1 MQKIHNKLVLRL
13 IIAIMLMIP
22 GALAFAKSVNL
33 EPLDSQGK
41 RFWIIELS
49 DPPVVRFD
57 GNNAARQRANSLKT
71 TAPEKNDPRL
81 DLLSPQSV
89 AYAKYLDERFEQF
102 ISTTETVVGGAPE
115 IRARYKNLLNGVALR
130 LTEEQAKRVR
140 ALPGV
145 KNVIPNEIH
154 HLESDAG
161 PALIGASNFWTGA
174 GGLPSAQGEG
184 IVIGVIDQG
193 INWDH
198 ISFQDPA
205 SDGYDHTNP
214 FGAQLGLCSKP
225 EVPCND
231 KLIGVH
237 DFTDEGSM
245 GKGTHFHG
253 SLVAS
258 IAAGNRVDVLVEGED
273 TQMQGVAPRANIIS
287 YKVCSED
294 DPATEDVDENGCP
307 STDIISGLEQALT
320 DGVDVVNMSLGG
332 GSFSPWGTY
341 DTLFLDLRNAGVFAA
356 TSAGNTGPDPASA
369 TNPGLAP
376 WLLAVAAATHT
387 RLTGA
392 KLEDLSGGATAPP
405 TGITG
410 QGLDPV
416 NGSANGIGPVDIV
429 FAGDFGNALCGT
441 GEPAVAV
448 PNCNET
454 SSATN
459 PFAPGTFNGEI
470 VACVRG
476 NFGRVEKG
484 LNAMLAGAGGYIL
497 INPEEFGESL
507 REDNHCI
514 PGIHVGYSKG
524 KELQSWLASG
534 TGHRGTIGPF
544 GRSYETSVADILAD
558 FSSQGPNPAVPGTL
572 VPNIT
577 APGVAVL
584 GAGKENSEWELA
596 NGTSFAS
603 PHVAGGGAL
612 LLSADPSLTPS
623 ELQSIFQTTATTQ
636 VRGHQGSQATPFE
649 MGSGRI
655 QLAEAFQAGLSM
667 HVTGQEFLAANP
679 ATGGDPGSL
688 NLPGLVNES
697 CQGMCSFSRT
707 VTDRAG
713 GGTWTATAQ
722 NFPAEAQVS
731 ITPANFSLS
740 SGASQTLTIDFIL
753 APETIGEWF
762 FGEIMLTSPGLPDQH
777 LTAAVTYFGG
787 ELPPRWDINSSQDGG
802 WVDFLLKLPSALPD
816 ATYTSSDLVKPD
828 EFSGTLIEDP
838 SRDDPFDD
846 DQGVMAQWFNVPEN
860 TMWFSNRTLTSTATD
875 LDLFVGRDSDGD
887 GIADESELLCES
899 VTPTDIENC
908 DLLSPVAGDYWVLVQ
923 NWTASGP
930 PGDEA
935 TLLSAIVGPTGDS
948 KLAATGP
955 GIIAADEPFNVRLSW
970 DNVNAL
976 PGEEWLSAVSLGS
989 TRDKPGNIG
998 IVPVHF
1004 ERKSFAAAATFPLMN
1019 GTMHGLALEASGVH
1033 DRIFIDIP
1041 PGASSLT
1048 VTAEG
1053 ATPAQS
1059 NGLILELS
1067 RLDFDEV
1074 LTDPPFATAADGA
1087 PVVDSATGSNG
1098 DGPSLTISGATLEPG
1113 RWYAVLRNQ
1122 TNTPLAVN
1130 IRADVEFS
1138 GAPIPIYPGLWTT
1151 SSRLDIAQG
1160 YDYSFSGPNRVLI
1173 WYTYDEDGQPVWF
1186 IADNPGVTGNI
1197 WTADLLRV
1205 TNDGSEQQFMIV
1217 GQISVTLL
1225 GEKDSMFSY
1234 TLYGE
1239 SGTDRMR
1246 PLTALTCPVVNGT
1259 QESYNAL
1266 WFRGVSGLGGA
1277 SILVNDVTQ
1286 AQIHY
1291 LFDAF
1296 GIPRWF
1302 LAQNV
1307 DEPAPTHPDLP
1318 ILQVT
1323 GFCAVCASA
1332 PVTTQAVGLLS
1343 RSFSSETTGSWTL
1356 DYLFAPPLSGSVMR
1370 TDQIVKLTDTIAC
1383 E

>member
-1 MQKIHNKLVLRL
+1 MWKTHKKLVLRL
-13 IIAIMLMIP
+13 IIAVVLVIP
-22 GALAFAKSVNL
+22 GTLVMAKAVNL
-33 EPLDSQGK
+33 EPLDSDGK
-41 RFWIIELS
+41 RSWIVELA

-57 GNNAARQRANSLKT
+57 GKNAATQSANTLNA
-71 TAPEKNDPRL
+71 TAPEKNDQRL

-89 AYAKYLDERFEQF
+89 AYTRYLDDRMEQF
-102 ISTTETVVGGAPE
+102 LSSTASVAGGAPE

-130 LTEEQAKRVR
+130 LTEEQAKLVR

-154 HLESDAG
+154 HIETDAG
-161 PALIGASNFWTGA
+161 PVLIGASQFWTGV

-184 IVIGVIDQG
+184 IVIGIIDTG

-198 ISFQDPA
+198 VSFQDPA
-205 SDGYDHTNP
+205 PDGYNHTNP
-214 FGAQLGLCSKP
+214 FGNQLGECSKP

-231 KLIGVH
+231 KLIGVY

-258 IAAGNRVDVLVEGED
+258 VAAGNRLNVVIEGVN
-273 TQMQGVAPRANIIS
+273 TQLQGVAPRANIIS
-287 YKVCSED
+287 YKACRED
-294 DPATEDVDENGCP
+294 DPATEEVDEEGCP

-332 GSFSPWGTY
+332 GQFSPWSTY
-341 DTLFLDLRNAGVFAA
+341 DMLFLDLRNAGVFTA
-356 TSAGNTGPDPASA
+356 TSAGNNGPDPSSG

-376 WLLAVAAATHT
+376 WVLAVAAASHT

-392 KLEDLSGGATAPP
+392 RLENLSGGATTPP
-405 TGITG
+405 QGIAG
-410 QGLDPV
+410 EGLDPI
-416 NGSANGIGPVDIV
+416 NGSPNGVGPVDIV

-441 GEPAVAV
+441 GEAAVGV
-448 PNCNET
+448 PSCNEI
-454 SSATN
+454 SSASN

-470 VACVRG
+470 VVCERG
-476 NFGRVEKG
+476 NYGRVEKG
-484 LNAMLAGAGGYIL
+484 LNVMLAGAGGYIL
-497 INPEEFGESL
+497 INSESFGESL
-507 REDNHCI
+507 RLDNHCI
-514 PGIHVGYSKG
+514 PGIHVGYSQG
-524 KELQSWLASG
+524 KELKTWLASG
-534 TGHRGTIGPF
+534 GGHMGTMGPF
-544 GRSYETSVADILAD
+544 GLSYENGVADILAD
-558 FSSQGPNPAVPGTL
+558 FSSQGPNTTVPGTL
-572 VPNIT
+572 VPDIT
-577 APGVAVL
+577 APGVSIL
-584 GAGKENSEWELA
+584 GAGKENNDLESS
-596 NGTSFAS
+596 NGTSFSS

-623 ELQSIFQTTATTQ
+623 QLQSMIQTTATTQ
-636 VRGHQGSQATPFE
+636 VRSYKGNKATPFE

-655 QLAEAFQAGLSM
+655 QLAEAFHAGLFM
-667 HVTGQEFLAANP
+667 HVTGQEFLLANP
-679 ATGGDPGSL
+679 ATGGDPSSL
-688 NLPGLVNES
+688 NLPSLVNES
-697 CQGMCSFSRT
+697 CQGMCRFSRT

-713 GGTWTATAQ
+713 GGTWTASAQ
-722 NFPAEAQVS
+722 NFPAGTQIS

-753 APETIGEWF
+753 APETIGDWV
-762 FGEIMLTSPGLPDQH
+762 FGEILLTSTGLPDQH
-777 LTAAVTYFGG
+777 LTVAVSYFGG
-787 ELPPRWDINSSQDGG
+787 DLPPRWDINSSQDGG

-816 ATYTSSDLVKPD
+816 ATFTSSELVKPD
-828 EFSGTLIEDP
+828 KFSETLIEDP
-838 SRDDPFDD
+838 SRDDPYDNI
-846 DQGVMAQWFNVPEN
+846 QGVMTQWFQVPEN
-860 TMWFSNRTLTSTATD
+860 THWFSNRTLTSSATD
-875 LDLFVGRDSDGD
+875 LDLYVGHDSDGD
-887 GIADESELLCES
+887 GIAEESELLCES
-899 VTPTDIENC
+899 ITPSDIENC

-923 NWTASGP
+923 NWAASGP

-935 TLLSAIVGPTGDS
+935 TLASAIVGPSGDS
-948 KLAATGP
+948 RLAATGP
-955 GIIAADEPFNVRLSW
+955 GIIAADEPFKVRLSW

-976 PGEEWLSAVSLGS
+976 PGEEWLSAVSIGS

-1004 ERKSFAAAATFPLMN
+1004 ERKGFSAAATFPLMN
-1019 GTMHGLALEASGVH
+1019 GTMHGLALEASGMH
-1033 DRIFIDIP
+1033 DRIFIDVP
-1041 PGASSLT
+1041 AGASSLT
-1048 VTAEG
+1048 VMAEG
-1053 ATPAQS
+1053 ATAAQS
-1059 NGLILELS
+1059 NGLMLELS
-1067 RLDFDEV
+1067 RLDFDEG

-1087 PVVDSATGSNG
+1087 PVVASATGNNG
-1098 DGPSLTISGATLEPG
+1098 NGPSLTISGATLEPG
-1113 RWYAVLRNQ
+1113 RWYAILRNQ
-1122 TNTPLAVN
+1122 INAPLAVN
-1130 IRADVEFS
+1130 IHADVEFS
-1138 GAPIPIYPGLWTT
+1138 GAPIPIYPGLWAP
-1151 SSRLDIAQG
+1151 SSRPGIAQG
-1160 YDYSFSGPNRVLI
+1160 YDYSFGGPNRVLI

-1186 IADNPGVTGNI
+1186 IASNPEVTGNI

-1205 TNDGSEQQFMIV
+1205 TNDGAQQHSTIV
-1217 GQISVTLL
+1217 GQVSVSLL
-1225 GEKDSMFSY
+1225 SLKDSMFSY

-1246 PLTALTCPVVNGT
+1246 PLTALTCPDVNGT

-1266 WFRGVSGLGGA
+1266 WFRGESGLGGA

-1291 LFDAF
+1291 LYDAF

-1318 ILQVT
+1318 VLQVS

-1332 PVTTQAVGLLS
+1332 PVTTQTVGLLS

-1356 DYLFAPPLSGSVMR
+1356 DYMFAPPLTGSVMR
-1370 TDQIVKLTDTIAC
+1370 TDQIIKLTDTIAC